1 MRPEKRE
8 RNAELVAA
16 YRAGLSMQQC
26 AEGFG
31 VSFSTVREILFR
43 EQYRTGDAFIRHLGP
58 PKRLRSI
65 TQTTEQ
71 RRLRQQRYYARNKH
85 AVRIARMRKI
95 SVADARKL
103 LANSKHPPSAA
114 VHWRPASV

>member
-26 AEGFG
+26 AEGFE
-31 VSFSTVREILFR
+31 VSYSTVREILFR
-43 EQYRTGDAFIRHLGP
+43 EQYRTGEDFIRHLGP
-58 PKRLRSI
+58 PKRPKSI

-71 RRLRQQRYYARNKH
+71 RRARLQRYYARNKQVIKY
-85 AVRIARMRKI
+85 AQATGISIPEARE
-95 SVADARKL
+95 AL
-103 LANSKHPPSAA
+103 G
-114 VHWRPASV
+114 VHT